1 MTAGAP
7 SSTLFESATA
17 RAVELGDD
25 DIRMLQQFFEHNP
38 AYFLSVNGENPTP
51 DEARSELHAALPD
64 GWSFTWKRSIGFL
77 DHRGRMIAMANV
89 VADLF
94 ARGVWHIGLFI
105 VDTSLHGTGAA
116 RALLESLE
124 RWAAAHGAQWLRL
137 GVVKGN
143 ARAERF
149 WTQCGYVDL
158 RTREGVPMGKR
169 VNDVRVLAKPLT
181 GATLA
186 EYLAAVPR
194 DNPEHP

>member
-1 MTAGAP
+1 
-7 SSTLFESATA
+7 
-17 RAVELGDD
+17 
-25 DIRMLQQFFEHNP
+25 
-38 AYFLSVNGENPTP
+38 
-51 DEARSELHAALPD
+51 
-64 GWSFTWKRSIGFL
+64 
-77 DHRGRMIAMANV
+77 
-89 VADLF
+89 
-94 ARGVWHIGLFI
+94 
-105 VDTSLHGTGAA
+105 
-116 RALLESLE
+116 
-124 RWAAAHGAQWLRL
+124 
-137 GVVKGN
+137 VKGN